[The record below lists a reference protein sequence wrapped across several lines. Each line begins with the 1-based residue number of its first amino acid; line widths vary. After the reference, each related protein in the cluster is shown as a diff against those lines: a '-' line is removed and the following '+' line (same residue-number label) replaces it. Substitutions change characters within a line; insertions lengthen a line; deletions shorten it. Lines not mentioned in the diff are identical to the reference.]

1 MRYFP
6 SFMIGII
13 LIPLTAFAF
22 SISAKYSPALDYMV
36 LLPDLNAN
44 SWEYFLLAIYEF
56 LVKLFVATP
65 ILLLYKVAFSRLPF
79 GFNAAVFMQLPF
91 MLLVSSNLVHNST
104 FAMPG
109 TVFDVFRL
117 LGNISDCV
125 TVLIAYLLI
134 IASRKAFKRR
144 T

>member
-6 SFMIGII
+6 SFMTGII

-22 SISAKYSPALDYMV
+22 SISAKYSPVLDYMV

-44 SWEYFLLAIYEF
+44 SWEYFLLAIYDF
-56 LVKLFVATP
+56 LLKIFVALL
-65 ILLLYKVAFSRLPF
+65 ILLSYKAAFCRLPF
-79 GFNAAVFMQLPF
+79 NGNAAVFMQLPF
-91 MLLVSSNLVHNST
+91 VLLVSWNLIHHAT
-104 FAMPG
+104 FAVPE
-109 TVFDVFRL
+109 TAYDVFRL

-125 TVLIAYLLI
+125 SVLIAYLLTTEY
-134 IASRKAFKRR
+134 RKAIKHR